1 MIKLENSKPG
11 LKPFISNSIMRII
24 PFSAMV
30 LTKLLISISEM
41 EMSIS
46 LITIDMLRNRYIL
59 MLSLKVGDTSNLMT
73 NQKVKKSSTT

>member
-46 LITIDMLRNRYIL
+46 LITIDMLRNRSIL

>member
-46 LITIDMLRNRYIL
+46 LITIDMLRNRSIL
-59 MLSLKVGDTSNLMT
+59 MLSLKVGDTSNLMK

>member
-46 LITIDMLRNRYIL
+46 LITIDMLRNKSIL